1 MMIVS
6 TQKPTLREGHPVSSS
21 HSACSPSSPDAGAAG
36 NDGAEDADISSLLC
50 MLAAVTDP
58 RSPQGIQ
65 HLLQFV
71 LAVCVVA
78 MLAGAK
84 NYREIASYAADIC
97 QSLLKKL
104 GAEWNWFT
112 LRYKYPSKSTIRNV
126 LTRIDAAEL
135 DRITGA
141 WLSAQ
146 ARKDGKGE
154 WEIALDG
161 KVMRGAWTDENDKVT
176 LFSAMLHREAIT
188 IAQVRVPDGTNEITQ
203 ADTLLDTAKVPEG
216 ESVLVTLDAAHTQRE
231 TAETICGKPGWDY
244 LMTVKGNQPSLQRAV
259 FDRILPL
266 LAGAPHHVMEEHS
279 RGRIKKWSCWIADA
293 EGIDFPHA
301 AQAAFIRREIFE
313 ISGDRISK
321 EHALILT
328 SRESGKM
335 TAADANR
342 HTRGHW
348 GIENKSHYIRD
359 TLYREDHG
367 QAWAG
372 NGPQAL
378 ASLRNLALGLF
389 RLKNVKAIKETTEWV
404 CRDQARA
411 LQFMTT

>member
-1 MMIVS
+1 
-6 TQKPTLREGHPVSSS
+6 
-21 HSACSPSSPDAGAAG
+21 
-36 NDGAEDADISSLLC
+36 

-112 LRYKYPSKSTIRNV
+112 LCYKYPSRSTIRNV
-126 LTRIDAAEL
+126 LTRIDAAAL
-135 DRITGA
+135 DRLTGA

-203 ADTLLDTAKVPEG
+203 ADTLLDTVKVPEG

-259 FDRILPL
+259 FDGILPL

>member
-1 MMIVS
+1 VS
-6 TQKPTLREGHPVSSS
+6 FS
-21 HSACSPSSPDAGAAG
+21 HSACGPSSPGACDACAAR
-36 NDGAEDADISSLLC
+36 NEGAEDADISSLLGR
-50 MLAAVTDP
+50 LASVTDP

-65 HLLQFV
+65 HMLEFV

-84 NYREIASYAADIC
+84 NYREIAGHAADIP
-97 QSLLKKL
+97 QALLKKL
-104 GAEWNWFT
+104 GAEWSWFR
-112 LRYKYPSKSTIRNV
+112 LRYKYPSESTIRNV

-135 DRITGA
+135 DLITGA
-141 WLSAQ
+141 WLF
-146 ARKDGKGE
+146 ARARERGEAE

-176 LFSAMLHREAIT
+176 LFSAMLHHEAVT
-188 IAQVRVPDGTNEITQ
+188 IAQVRVPDGTSEITQ
-203 ADTLLDTAKVPEG
+203 AGALLDAVKIPAG
-216 ESVLVTLDAAHTQRE
+216 ESVLVTVDAAHTQRE

-259 FDRILPL
+259 FGKILPL
-266 LAGAPHHVMEEHS
+266 LTEAPHHVTEEHV
-279 RGRIKKWSCWIADA
+279 RGRIKRRSCWITGA

-301 AQAAFIRREIFE
+301 RQAAFIRREIFE

-321 EHALILT
+321 ENALILT
-328 SRESGKM
+328 SRKTEKM
-335 TAADANR
+335 TAADVSR

-359 TLYREDHG
+359 TAFREDNS
-367 QAWAG
+367 QAWTAE
-372 NGPQAL
+372 GPHAL
-378 ASLRNLALGLF
+378 ASLRNLTLGLF
-389 RLKNVKAIKETTEWV
+389 RLKNANTIKETTEWI
-404 CRDQARA
+404 CRDRMRA

>member
-1 MMIVS
+1 M
-6 TQKPTLREGHPVSSS
+6 SSS

-112 LRYKYPSKSTIRNV
+112 LCYKYPSRSTIRNV
-126 LTRIDAAEL
+126 LTRIDAAAL
-135 DRITGA
+135 DRLTGA

-203 ADTLLDTAKVPEG
+203 ADTLLDTVKVPEG

-259 FDRILPL
+259 FDGILPL

-389 RLKNVKAIKETTEWV
+389 RLKNSTFVV
-404 CRDQARA
+404 MRRG
-411 LQFMTT
+411 LPRPGG

>member
-1 MMIVS
+1 
-6 TQKPTLREGHPVSSS
+6 
-21 HSACSPSSPDAGAAG
+21 
-36 NDGAEDADISSLLC
+36 

-112 LRYKYPSKSTIRNV
+112 LCYKYPSRSTIRNV
-126 LTRIDAAEL
+126 LTRIDAAAL
-135 DRITGA
+135 DRLTGA

-244 LMTVKGNQPSLQRAV
+244 LMTVKGNQPFLQRAV
-259 FDRILPL
+259 FDGILPL

>member
-1 MMIVS
+1 M
-6 TQKPTLREGHPVSSS
+6 SSS

-112 LRYKYPSKSTIRNV
+112 LCYKYPSKSTIRNV
-126 LTRIDAAEL
+126 LTRIDAAAL
-135 DRITGA
+135 DRLTGA

-259 FDRILPL
+259 FDGILPL

-301 AQAAFIRREIFE
+301 AQTAFIRREIFE